1 MMGIKATIFRAKL
14 DQRIWYLACIKCG
27 KRAQRNNTN
36 SSCQV
41 CNLSTTETYPRYI
54 VQLTLIDHTDSLNVV
69 LFDDDVAHILKA
81 SKDELSTL
89 IGDEN
94 EVDKVA
100 EKLQGV
106 LWKSFIFY
114 LKVNRNRT
122 DNANQSCP
130 ITKIS
135 DVDYADESKRLLSLM
150 SAA

>member
-89 IGDEN
+89 IGDVRLYSQYFLHSN
-94 EVDKVA
+94 IRKMISYFHQTHCYSLCKKMRLI
-100 EKLQGV
+100 KLLRSSRAFFG
-106 LWKSFIFY
+106 
-114 LKVNRNRT
+114 N
-122 DNANQSCP
+122 
-130 ITKIS
+130 
-135 DVDYADESKRLLSLM
+135 LLFFT
-150 SAA
+150 